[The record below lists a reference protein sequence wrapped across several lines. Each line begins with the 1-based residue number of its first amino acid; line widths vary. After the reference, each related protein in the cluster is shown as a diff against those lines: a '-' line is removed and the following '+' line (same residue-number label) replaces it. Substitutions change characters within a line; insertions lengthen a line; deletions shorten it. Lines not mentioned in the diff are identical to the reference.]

1 VCRNSLCIICFKGK
15 YLWLWRLYDYHKIFL
30 TVSAKNFIFKTKI
43 YKNNLL
49 FRKFLGYGQAII
61 KKKAAKMAKSLGVPQ
76 KGKTRP
82 LDFFVF
88 KLAVSFLVCATP
100 MKMENASFS
109 RPRTRGRRRLTF
121 FFCDFSPPF

>member
-1 VCRNSLCIICFKGK
+1 M
-15 YLWLWRLYDYHKIFL
+15 
-30 TVSAKNFIFKTKI
+30 
-43 YKNNLL
+43 
-49 FRKFLGYGQAII
+49 
-61 KKKAAKMAKSLGVPQ
+61 AKMFGVPQ

-121 FFCDFSPPF
+121 FSAIFLLLFSFNAQCVLLLG

>member
-1 VCRNSLCIICFKGK
+1 M
-15 YLWLWRLYDYHKIFL
+15 
-30 TVSAKNFIFKTKI
+30 
-43 YKNNLL
+43 
-49 FRKFLGYGQAII
+49 
-61 KKKAAKMAKSLGVPQ
+61 AKMFGVPQ

-121 FFCDFSPPF
+121 FMRFFSSFLVLMHNVYCFWVEICRKIGTFCSTFLCFLPAGAGSGGFFNGALKLCGIFGLKISGQNL